1 MRLLCAADGDELG
14 GALGHEERAV
24 SVAGDVAVLEDQPA
38 LLDDA
43 RPELVLL
50 DLAAGENNDTNNYD
64 TQLSSSPL
72 VLLDLV
78 PQPNR
83 QPWRNA
89 QGGSLFARRATPPRV
104 SAPIKDTDDM
114 AI

>member
-1 MRLLCAADGDELG
+1 MKSGPS
-14 GALGHEERAV
+14 ALRV
-24 SVAGDVAVLEDQPA
+24 MSLSW
-38 LLDDA
+38 
-43 RPELVLL
+43 R
-50 DLAAGENNDTNNYD
+50 TSR
-64 TQLSSSPL
+64 LSSMTHAPSLFSWISLPAKIMIPTVMIRNYFPL
-72 VLLDLV
+72 RLFSWIPL

-89 QGGSLFARRATPPRV
+89 QGGSLFACRANPPRV

>member
-50 DLAAGENNDTNNYD
+50 DLAAGENNDTNSYD
-64 TQLSSSPL
+64 TQLFSSPL
-72 VLLDLV
+72 VLLDPAAAAKPSAL
-78 PQPNR
+78 
-83 QPWRNA
+83 A
-89 QGGSLFARRATPPRV
+89 QCTGRIPLRTQGYTAARFCA
-104 SAPIKDTDDM
+104 D
-114 AI
+114 